1 MYVRDT
7 DPLPRNSQDPQT
19 ACEAARAA
27 LVVSNMEQSVQNAYA
42 ASNMIAPPASFQQFG
57 PGVVIDVTRS
67 QNAQVAAG
75 APVVFQPP
83 NVQTQSQA
91 TRAAPRVLPL
101 NVTED
106 EYNSCCT
113 RKGPV
118 KPMQSAPKVP
128 IMPQR
133 ISTALVSQSLG
144 GLTGYRGMGA
154 PWGDAGSRPTTQG
167 WPAQGGNGTN
177 WKMVAI
183 CAAAIAGVYALGKR

>member
-19 ACEAARAA
+19 QCEAQYAA

-42 ASNMIAPPASFQQFG
+42 ASNMIAPPASFAQFG

-67 QNAQVAAG
+67 QAAQVAAG
-75 APVVFQPP
+75 APVVFQSP
-83 NVQTQSQA
+83 NVQSQRQS
-91 TRAAPRVLPL
+91 APRVLPL

-113 RKGPV
+113 GKGPV
-118 KPMQSAPKVP
+118 KQMQIAPKVP
-128 IMPQR
+128 IMPKR
-133 ISTALVSQSLG
+133 ISTALV
-144 GLTGYRGMGA
+144 GMGA
-154 PWGDAGSRPTTQG
+154 AWGDAGSRPSTQG
-167 WPAQGGNGTN
+167 WPPQGAQGTN
-177 WKMVAI
+177 WKMLAI